1 MSPVAVAS
9 EGAAHDVVDEVL
21 PEEFEWERLVR
32 TYPVPALLLAGLGGF
47 VLARA
52 RGQAV
57 LAALGAFAAD
67 RVTDEVHRVLG
78 EDVLTQ
84 E

>member
-1 MSPVAVAS
+1 MSPAALPS
-9 EGAAHDVVDEVL
+9 EGTAHEVVGEIL
-21 PEEFEWERLVR
+21 PEQFDWERLVR
-32 TYPVPALLLAGLGGF
+32 SYPIPALLLAAAGGF

-57 LAALGAFAAD
+57 LAALGAFAAG

-78 EDVLTQ
+78 EDLLGPG
-84 E
+84 

>member
-1 MSPVAVAS
+1 MSPTAVPS
-9 EGAAHDVVDEVL
+9 EEAAHEVVDEVL

-32 TYPVPALLLAGLGGF
+32 TYPVPALLLAAVGGF

-52 RGQAV
+52 RGEAV
-57 LAALGAFAAD
+57 LAALGAFAAA

-78 EDVLTQ
+78 EDVL
-84 E
+84 EPE

>member
-1 MSPVAVAS
+1 MSPLAAAS
-9 EGAAHDVVDEVL
+9 EDTAHDVVDEVL

-32 TYPVPALLLAGLGGF
+32 TYPVPALVLAALGGF

-78 EDVLTQ
+78 EDVLQ
-84 E
+84 PE

>member
-1 MSPVAVAS
+1 MSPAVAPS
-9 EGAAHDVVDEVL
+9 EGKAHEVVDEAL

-32 TYPVPALLLAGLGGF
+32 TYPVPALLLAAVGGF

-52 RGQAV
+52 RGEAV

-78 EDVLTQ
+78 EDVL
-84 E
+84 EPE